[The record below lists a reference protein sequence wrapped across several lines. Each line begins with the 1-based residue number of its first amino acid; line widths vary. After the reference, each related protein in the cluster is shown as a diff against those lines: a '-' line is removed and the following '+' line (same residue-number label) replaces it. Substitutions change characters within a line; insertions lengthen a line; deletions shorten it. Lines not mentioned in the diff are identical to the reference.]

1 MQCVDSNRT
10 GAGWP
15 GRPKNLLDN
24 YKDQNDGMSVHFSSI
39 DRLSSRIAG
48 GCGAVSCGCNGMI
61 IMIGVMIIAMW
72 RMVSH
77 GGIITIHTHNQH
89 RIGEVADKLTLQLWT
104 NHTFSNFQIFFLYS
118 LKVLSHHLICRR
130 GWRSCCIH
138 RTCHGF

>member
-1 MQCVDSNRT
+1 MDSSRT
-10 GAGWP
+10 GAGRP

-24 YKDQNDGMSVHFSSI
+24 YKDQNDGMSVHFFSM
-39 DRLSSRIAG
+39 DRLSSRSAG

-89 RIGEVADKLTLQLWT
+89 KIGRGGGGQTNFTALDKS
-104 NHTFSNFQIFFLYS
+104 HIFKFSDIFLYS

>member
-1 MQCVDSNRT
+1 MDSSRT
-10 GAGWP
+10 GAGRP

-24 YKDQNDGMSVHFSSI
+24 YKDQNDGMSVHFSS
-39 DRLSSRIAG
+39 RSAG

-89 RIGEVADKLTLQLWT
+89 RIGEVADKLTLQI
-104 NHTFSNFQIFFLYS
+104 FSSVQIIFSTL
-118 LKVLSHHLICRR
+118 
-130 GWRSCCIH
+130 
-138 RTCHGF
+138 